1 MSRSRETSEV
11 VTLRVSASL
20 KRSIERAARR
30 RRRTKSEVVREI
42 LERSLR
48 SGESVSDPAQ
58 EARRQSLLVSTR
70 ASEKDALA
78 FIERAGDRR
87 GWR

>member
-1 MSRSRETSEV
+1 MTF
-11 VTLRVSASL
+11 RVSSAL
-20 KRSIERAARR
+20 GRSIEREARR

-42 LERSLR
+42 LEEALGNRGSAA
-48 SGESVSDPAQ
+48 DPAQ

-70 ASEKDALA
+70 ASEREVLA

-87 GWR
+87 DWK